1 MPDSCWSDSWSDT
14 DSDTSDSRATDLDL
28 SHTSSPEHSS
38 SGYDSDVSAGSLGDP
53 FYASSS
59 PREHCCGSVSDH
71 FRGLF
76 EDQFFQTDLSE
87 DPLEAFDGG
96 LSSMSDMSS
105 YDESCSSESSES
117 W

>member
-14 DSDTSDSRATDLDL
+14 DSDSPDSRATDIALD
-28 SHTSSPEHSS
+28 SEHSS
-38 SGYDSDVSAGSLGDP
+38 SGYASDASAGSLGDP
-53 FYASSS
+53 FYASS
-59 PREHCCGSVSDH
+59 PREHCSGSVSDH

-87 DPLEAFDGG
+87 DPFEAFDGG

-105 YDESCSSESSES
+105 DDESCSSESFES

>member
-53 FYASSS
+53 FYASS
-59 PREHCCGSVSDH
+59 PREHCSGSVSDY

-76 EDQFFQTDLSE
+76 EDQFLQTDLSE
-87 DPLEAFDGG
+87 DPFEAFDGG

-105 YDESCSSESSES
+105 DDESCSSESSES